1 MRGKNGAPRQSSR
14 RTAASQEKVRRT
26 GKCLSPP
33 RSWCGIVAECGGSCA
48 CATCHVYLSAEYG
61 GSFAEP
67 TEEELEL
74 IEYLEGATGESR
86 LSCQLVVGDDD
97 REIHVRVADSR

>member
-1 MRGKNGAPRQSSR
+1 MPTVTYHLPDGSSSR
-14 RTAASQEKVRRT
+14 VEVNRGQSIMSASVDNN
-26 GKCLSPP
+26 LP
-33 RSWCGIVAECGGSCA
+33 GIVAECGGSCA